1 MDLIYIALAIFAI
14 DVVLFILSKQKINKE
29 PLDLNDS
36 KFDYAKGYKSKWLF
50 SYNEKDAFNKI
61 KAITDP
67 LGLYLF
73 AKVRLYDLVEPKQ
86 NIEKRQGHIFKI
98 QAKHVDFVICDAKL
112 VARMV
117 IELDDTSHDAPD
129 RAERDSFVDAV
140 LTDCGYKVLHIRTV
154 EPEKLKSELESV
166 FRLNP
171 IT

>member
-1 MDLIYIALAIFAI
+1 MDLIYIALVILAI
-14 DVVLFILSKQKINKE
+14 DVVLFILSKKNKKE
-29 PLDLNDS
+29 PVEQTDS
-36 KFDYAKGYKSKWLF
+36 KFDYSKGYKSKWLF
-50 SYNEKDAFNKI
+50 SYNEKDAYNKI
-61 KAITDP
+61 KEVTDP
-67 LGLYLF
+67 LGLYVF
-73 AKVRLYDLVEPKQ
+73 AKVRLFDLVEPKH

-98 QAKHVDFVICDAKL
+98 QAKHVDFVLCDAKL

-129 RAERDSFVDAV
+129 REERDNFVDAV
-140 LTDCGYKVLHIRTV
+140 LTDCGYKVLHIRGV